1 MPAYLGIDIAKRS
14 FQCSLLLA
22 GKRLRRTFANSP
34 EGFSQ
39 LLVWLEGYP
48 AGAVHACM
56 EATNTYWEELAGYLH
71 AQGYRVSVVNPQRIR
86 DYARSKLL
94 RNKTDQL
101 DGDVIAEF
109 CAAQHPAGW
118 SPLPEEVRQLRD
130 LVRHLEDLQEMRNQ
144 ESNRLS
150 EGRPT
155 EVVRQLLTAH
165 LAFLE
170 GQIGEVEERI
180 QAHIDGHPDLKHK
193 QELLISIQG
202 IGALTAARL
211 LAENI
216 QAFQTTREL
225 VAFFGLNP
233 QKSESG
239 TSVHRKQKLSKI
251 GRSSLRKALYFPAIS
266 AMRYNPIIKTFCDNL
281 RERGKINMVLIG
293 AAMRK
298 LLCLALGVLK
308 SGIPFD
314 PHYARKALA
323 TT

>member
-22 GKRLRRTFANSP
+22 GKRLRRTFPNSP
-34 EGFSQ
+34 DGFSQ
-39 LLVWLEGYP
+39 LDAWLAGYP
-48 AGAVHACM
+48 TGPVHACM
-56 EATNTYWEELAGYLH
+56 EATNTYWEELAGYLQ
-71 AQGYRVSVVNPQRIR
+71 AQGHRVSVVNPQRIR
-86 DYARSKLL
+86 DYARSKLM
-94 RNKTDQL
+94 RNKTDKL

-109 CAAQHPAGW
+109 CAAQHPEGW

-144 ESNRLS
+144 ESNRLT

-170 GQIGEVEERI
+170 QQISEVEERI
-180 QAHIDGHPDLKHK
+180 QAHIDGHPILKSK

-216 QAFQTTREL
+216 QAFRTTREV

-239 TSVHRKQKLSKI
+239 SSVHRKQKLSKI

-314 PHYARKALA
+314 PHYARKTLA

>member
-22 GKRLRRTFANSP
+22 GKRFRHTFGNTPA
-34 EGFSQ
+34 GFAQ
-39 LLVWLEGYP
+39 LTAWLEGH
-48 AGAVHACM
+48 AAREVHACL

-71 AQGYRVSVVNPQRIR
+71 AQGQQVSVVNPQRIR
-86 DYARSKLL
+86 SYARSKLL
-94 RNKTDQL
+94 RNKTDKL

-109 CAAQHPAGW
+109 CAAQHPEAW
-118 SPLPEEVRQLRD
+118 SPLPEEIRQLRD
-130 LVRHLEDLQEMRNQ
+130 WVRHLEDLQEMHNQ
-144 ESNRLS
+144 ESNRLT

-155 EVVRQLLTAH
+155 EMVREQLTAH

-170 GQIGEVEERI
+170 GQIAAVEARI
-180 QAHIDGHPDLKHK
+180 QAHIDQHPDLKHK

-216 QAFQTTREL
+216 QAFQSTREL

-239 TSVHRKQKLSKI
+239 TSVHHKQKLSKI
-251 GRSSLRKALYFPAIS
+251 GRGSLRKTLYFPAIS

-281 RERGKINMVLIG
+281 RERGKINMVMIG

-314 PHYARKALA
+314 PNYARKALS